1 HTRMADFAAEVRRLM
16 TERGMSLRG
25 LAKASNYD
33 PSYPVQGPV
42 RAQAVIPVPGR
53 AWMTPSARTA
63 RSGPPPRSRRHA
75 GRRKPAHLSGSRRA
89 RSKHSRSR

>member
-1 HTRMADFAAEVRRLM
+1 MADFAAEVRRLM

-53 AWMTPSARTA
+53 AP
-63 RSGPPPRSRRHA
+63 G
-75 GRRKPAHLSGSRRA
+75 
-89 RSKHSRSR
+89 

>member
-1 HTRMADFAAEVRRLM
+1 MADFAAEVRRLM

-53 AWMTPSARTA
+53 AP
-63 RSGPPPRSRRHA
+63 
-75 GRRKPAHLSGSRRA
+75 GRRPWRGRHDPGRRPGA
-89 RSKHSRSR
+89 AAAPGGESQRA